1 MSTSREAEAGA
12 GADLEIRK
20 AVPAETPLLQ
30 ELYVE
35 AARWR
40 VSRGILLWDEKTF
53 TPEYFAEL
61 MADCE
66 LFIAYSG
73 GEAVGCFT
81 LQWSDK
87 LLWGERDRG
96 DAGYLHRLVVTRKR
110 SGLRL
115 GTRLLEWAEDYIRQT
130 GKTYFRLDCMS
141 ENARLNAYYRNAGFV
156 YLETVTGDGWSANL
170 YEKKL

>member
-1 MSTSREAEAGA
+1 MSTCPDAGA
-12 GADLEIRK
+12 ELEIGR
-20 AVPAETPLLQ
+20 AGPADTALLQ

-53 TPEYFAEL
+53 TREYIAGL
-61 MADCE
+61 MADYE
-66 LFIAYSG
+66 MFIAYSG
-73 GEAVGCFT
+73 GEAVGCFM

-87 LLWGERDRG
+87 PLWGERDRG

-115 GTRLLEWAEDYIRQT
+115 GTRLLEWAEGYIRRA

-141 ENARLNAYYRNAGFV
+141 ENSGLNAYYRNAGFV
-156 YLETVTGDGWSANL
+156 YLETVRGDGWRANL

>member
-1 MSTSREAEAGA
+1 MSTCPDAGA
-12 GADLEIRK
+12 NLDIRRAGPADT
-20 AVPAETPLLQ
+20 VLLQ

-40 VSRGILLWDEKTF
+40 VSQGILLWDEKTF
-53 TPEYFAEL
+53 TQEYIAGL
-61 MADCE
+61 MADYE

-73 GEAVGCFT
+73 GEAAGCFT

-87 LLWGERDRG
+87 SLWGERDRG
-96 DAGYLHRLVVTRKR
+96 DAGYLHRLVVTRKL

-115 GTRLLEWAEDYIRQT
+115 GTRLLEWAESYIRRA

-141 ENARLNAYYRNAGFV
+141 ENSGLNAYYRNAGFV
-156 YLETVTGDGWSANL
+156 YLETVPGDGWSANL

>member
-1 MSTSREAEAGA
+1 MSTSREA

-53 TPEYFAEL
+53 TPEYFAGL

-66 LFIAYSG
+66 LFIAYSDE
-73 GEAVGCFT
+73 EAVGCFT

-115 GTRLLEWAEDYIRQT
+115 GIRLLEWAEDYTRRA

-141 ENARLNAYYRNAGFV
+141 ENSGLNAYYRNAGFD